1 MAPVLA
7 NTRTG
12 LRLSSGQPH
21 WLGLLCSAASTPA
34 LFHKEPDQ
42 PTQINLL
49 NHHAAKRLRQL
60 REQLKLS
67 RPKFAD
73 QLGIPPTTLKNYE
86 LGYREIGGG
95 LFLLIANHPELKR
108 QVDWLLTGIATPEVQ
123 A

>member
-1 MAPVLA
+1 MNA
-7 NTRTG
+7 
-12 LRLSSGQPH
+12 
-21 WLGLLCSAASTPA
+21 
-34 LFHKEPDQ
+34 Q

-67 RPKFAD
+67 RPKFAALLD
-73 QLGIPPTTLKNYE
+73 IPPTTLKNYE

-95 LFLLIANHPELKR
+95 LFLLIANHPDLK
-108 QVDWLLTGIATPEVQ
+108 QHLDWLLTGTATPEVK

>member
-1 MAPVLA
+1 MH
-7 NTRTG
+7 T
-12 LRLSSGQPH
+12 
-21 WLGLLCSAASTPA
+21 
-34 LFHKEPDQ
+34 Q

-73 QLGIPPTTLKNYE
+73 QLGIPATKLKNYE

-95 LFLLIANHPELKR
+95 LFLLIASHPDLKHHC
-108 QVDWLLTGIATPEVQ
+108 DWLLTGIATPEVQ